1 MAKAQDD
8 GLKKLKA
15 EAQSLY
21 ENGMKLTDIAKKS
34 ANQMAQSAAGR
45 AKADGDIAAI
55 KINKAEVNVHK
66 KIMIKKRTFRKG
78 SLVHHQG
85 IPMQRATTAAHQSG
99 TKMQR
104 SMGFFQN
111 ACLLTCRIS

>member
-55 KINKAEVNVHK
+55 KINVITSSSPAFRYCLSRTSILICN
-66 KIMIKKRTFRKG
+66 KISAPDRTNRKRY
-78 SLVHHQG
+78 
-85 IPMQRATTAAHQSG
+85 
-99 TKMQR
+99 
-104 SMGFFQN
+104 
-111 ACLLTCRIS
+111 ISFVT